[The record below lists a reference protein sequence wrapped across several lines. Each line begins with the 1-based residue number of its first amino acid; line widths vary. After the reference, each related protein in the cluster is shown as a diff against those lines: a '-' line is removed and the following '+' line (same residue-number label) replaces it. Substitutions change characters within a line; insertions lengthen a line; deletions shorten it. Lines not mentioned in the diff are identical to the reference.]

1 MLLNEQNQKEDTKGF
16 PFNRPGMLTAPRVT
30 THPYHDRLIIK
41 SSKRAKKNISIDND
55 HLSPNF
61 SLSQR
66 IELVPLFHSL
76 LSPLSFSLLSL
87 FSLFSLLSSFF
98 SLLSSLPLSLLSSL
112 PSLILTHKQTQRR
125 TQTHNTQQSVQMHNT
140 HTPRQQMK

>member
-1 MLLNEQNQKEDTKGF
+1 MIISFTRLWTVLLNEQNQKEDTKGF

-76 LSPLSFSLLSL
+76 LSPLSFSLLS
-87 FSLFSLLSSFF
+87 S
-98 SLLSSLPLSLLSSL
+98 LSLSL
-112 PSLILTHKQTQRR
+112 YAWLYRCTSPMIHTALFCHCARNLRLII
-125 TQTHNTQQSVQMHNT
+125 
-140 HTPRQQMK
+140 

>member
-1 MLLNEQNQKEDTKGF
+1 MIISFTRLWTVLLNEQNQKEDTKGF

-76 LSPLSFSLLSL
+76 LSPLSFFLLVSLLCLSACL
-87 FSLFSLLSSFF
+87 PFSLTVSLSI
-98 SLLSSLPLSLLSSL
+98 SLPAYAYFMDYKHM
-112 PSLILTHKQTQRR
+112 LT
-125 TQTHNTQQSVQMHNT
+125 QSINLV
-140 HTPRQQMK
+140 